1 MDRMDIVVARIGD
14 PAIIVAVSDKIS
26 GVKAVDFV
34 MRVNVAQLKTVPQEL
49 TPAVKSVSSSASI

>member
-34 MRVNVAQLKTVPQEL
+34 GDAANLL
-49 TPAVKSVSSSASI
+49 I